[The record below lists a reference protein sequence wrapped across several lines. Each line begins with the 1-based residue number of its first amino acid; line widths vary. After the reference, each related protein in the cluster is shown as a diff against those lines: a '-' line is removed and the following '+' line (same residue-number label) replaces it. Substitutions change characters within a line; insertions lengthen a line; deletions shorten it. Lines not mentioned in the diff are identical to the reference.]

1 MVTRSRGRLYRTW
14 HPSTPLLAHIG
25 GTPDE
30 QVRLDGM
37 QIENSIA
44 YQSSTIRILTDTPVL
59 AEKNGFPGFPSW
71 YWWRVRLMLEALAAL
86 AFPTGL
92 SVQFGDQASRLNTT
106 TVIKNFERLVAAK
119 TDGSPVAVA
128 GGARVDPSVPEAVR
142 LPYSGFYSI
151 RGGSLGTNGT
161 TLVLRCGSSYNAHSH
176 KDAGTFE
183 LASWGNVSS
192 FLYSWFLRTRT
203 TCPRHFVG
211 WRVGIGMRHRSPGV
225 SCGRSC

>member
-1 MVTRSRGRLYRTW
+1 VVTRSRGRRYRTW
-14 HPSTPLLAHIG
+14 HSSTILFAHIG

-106 TVIKNFERLVAAK
+106 TVIKLMALPLLWPGVP
-119 TDGSPVAVA
+119 GSILRCPRQSDCRTLDSTRYVA
-128 GGARVDPSVPEAVR
+128 GRWEPTAQHSFSDAAQV
-142 LPYSGFYSI
+142 
-151 RGGSLGTNGT
+151 T
-161 TLVLRCGSSYNAHSH
+161 THTV
-176 KDAGTFE
+176 
-183 LASWGNVSS
+183 
-192 FLYSWFLRTRT
+192 TRT
-203 TCPRHFVG
+203 PARSNLPRG
-211 WRVGIGMRHRSPGV
+211 AT
-225 SCGRSC
+225 